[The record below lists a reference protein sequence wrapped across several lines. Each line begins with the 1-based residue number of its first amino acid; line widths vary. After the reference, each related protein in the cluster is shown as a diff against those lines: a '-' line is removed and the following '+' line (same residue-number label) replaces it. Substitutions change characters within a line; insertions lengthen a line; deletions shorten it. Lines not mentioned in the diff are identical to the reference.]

1 MNILITGATGFVGK
15 WLTKD
20 LIKEGHTVRIIHRK
34 SSDLS
39 FFKNLNV
46 ETILG
51 DVTDKESLVNALKGI
66 DVVFHLAGV
75 IGYSKAMRK
84 QMDKVNVQGT
94 RNIVD
99 ACIEN
104 GNIQRLIHMS
114 SVVAVGAST
123 TPTAL
128 NEESSF
134 NISHLN
140 LGYFE
145 TKRMAEDIIREAV
158 HHKKL
163 SAVMVNPSTIYG
175 PGDSEKSSR
184 KVQLKVLQGKFP
196 FYTPGGVS
204 IVHIEDVIYCL
215 KQAWKIGEDGERY
228 IVSGE
233 NITIKNLFEIIAEIG
248 KVEPPKIALPKLA
261 IRIIGLV
268 GDFKETI
275 GQDGGLN
282 SENYWTS
289 TMYHWFDSSKAQK
302 KFNFKPKSARE
313 AIGASVNWTIKNK
326 L

>member
-1 MNILITGATGFVGK
+1 
-15 WLTKD
+15 
-20 LIKEGHTVRIIHRK
+20 
-34 SSDLS
+34 
-39 FFKNLNV
+39 
-46 ETILG
+46 
-51 DVTDKESLVNALKGI
+51 
-66 DVVFHLAGV
+66 
-75 IGYSKAMRK
+75 MRK

-94 RNIVD
+94 QNLVD

-114 SVVAVGAST
+114 SVVAIGAST

-128 NEESSF
+128 DENSEF

-145 TKRMAEDIIREAV
+145 TKRMAEAIIRKAV
-158 HHKKL
+158 SDKKL
-163 SAVMVNPSTIYG
+163 SAVMINPSTIYG

-184 KVQLKVLQGKFP
+184 KVQLKVLKGEFP

-233 NITIKNLFEIIAEIG
+233 NITIKKLFEIIADIG
-248 KVEPPKIALPKLA
+248 NVDPPKIALPKIA
-261 IRIIGLV
+261 IRIIGLI
-268 GDFKETI
+268 GDFKESL
-275 GQDGGLN
+275 GKSGGLN

-289 TMYHWFDSSKAQK
+289 TMYHWFDSNKAQK

-313 AIGASVNWTIKNK
+313 AIKASVNWTVENK